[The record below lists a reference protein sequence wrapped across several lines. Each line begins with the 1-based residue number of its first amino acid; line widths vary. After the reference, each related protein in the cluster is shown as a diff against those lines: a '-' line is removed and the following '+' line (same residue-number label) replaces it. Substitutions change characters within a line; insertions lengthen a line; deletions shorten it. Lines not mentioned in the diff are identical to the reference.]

1 MNFNFNLE
9 LTGLNFQER
18 NIEIKSKVVLFKSMN
33 KMKEISQRRV
43 PVDTGLL
50 KSSIKLTPRFPGSEE
65 YELSDGQNYGAYV
78 EFGTRR
84 QSAQPFFRPAFM
96 EVKEYWIEQFTKN
109 S

>member
-1 MNFNFNLE
+1 MNFSFNLE
-9 LTGLNFQER
+9 LTGLKAEER
-18 NIEIKSKVVLFKSMN
+18 KINIKSRTVLFKSMN
-33 KMKEISQRRV
+33 KMKEISQRKV

-50 KSSIKLTPRFPGSEE
+50 KSSIKLIPRFPGHSE
-65 YELSDGQNYGAYV
+65 YELSDGQNYGAVV

-96 EVKEYWIEQFTKN
+96 EVKEYWIEQFTN